1 MKFMRVVSKSL
12 FLKERSKWGEK
23 AGDLIEYFILEGTTD
38 RDSLMR
44 ERTLIGKVLIGDHRH
59 GQHGEGI
66 TYTESVEMRRLLI
79 GIAWI
84 GDY

>member
-1 MKFMRVVSKSL
+1 
-12 FLKERSKWGEK
+12 
-23 AGDLIEYFILEGTTD
+23 
-38 RDSLMR
+38 MR
-44 ERTLIGKVLIGDHRH
+44 ERILIGKVLIGDHRH

-79 GIAWI
+79 GMALI